1 MMSTHNFA
9 KRITMG
15 LATAAILASGQAAA
29 GHRHA
34 PPGYGSDYGVVIQY
48 RDYTPRSDVGFYYYD
63 VTPAPRVVID
73 GYQSRF
79 APPQAGL
86 ACRDDDGHRH
96 GHSHGRGHDHNKH
109 HAHHRRQAPTRV
121 DVDVN
126 VYERPIIYRERS
138 RW

>member
-1 MMSTHNFA
+1 MFTHNFA
-9 KRITMG
+9 KRITIS
-15 LATAAILASGQAAA
+15 LAAAAILVSGQAAA

-34 PPGYGSDYGVVIQY
+34 PPGYGSDYNVVIQY
-48 RDYTPRSDVGFYYYD
+48 RDYTPRSDFGFYYYD

-73 GYQSRF
+73 GYRSRF
-79 APPQAGL
+79 APPQTGL

-96 GHSHGRGHDHNKH
+96 GRGHDKH
-109 HAHHRRQAPTRV
+109 HADHRRQAPTRI

-126 VYERPIIYRERS
+126 VYERPIVYRERS